1 MGWADDMYEMGLTK
15 EHGGL
20 LDDCWYGSFED
31 IDPVTSHDYKSNADI
46 ETGVVKWFNDAKG
59 FGFIASDVD
68 GEDIFAHYSRI
79 QYGLESNREVGYC
92 QLRAG
97 WKVRYQRVKSRSGGY
112 AESIYTV
119 ISEDDYIPET
129 LLKYFKYK
137 ED

>member
-20 LDDCWYGSFED
+20 LDESWYTETENTDS
-31 IDPVTSHDYKSNADI
+31 VTPHDYKSNADI
-46 ETGVVKWFNDAKG
+46 ETGVVKWFNDEIG
-59 FGFIASDVD
+59 FGFIVSDVD
-68 GEDIFAHYSRI
+68 GEEVFAHYSRI
-79 QYGLESNREVGYC
+79 QYGYKSYREAGYC

-97 WKVRYQRVKSRSGGY
+97 WKVRYQRVKSRNGGH

-119 ISEDDYIPET
+119 ISEHESIPP
-129 LLKYFKYK
+129 LLKYCKYK